1 MASRIFSIARS
12 LLHPPSVAVE
22 PFYFEI
28 HHPKR
33 SAIVRSRKRASGGM
47 ADALASGASPR
58 KGVGVQVPS
67 RARKVRVISGILL
80 IPLQPGEVMEPF
92 YLIFVLIG
100 IGAAL
105 LVFGKNKKY

>member
-22 PFYFEI
+22 PFSLEI
-28 HHPKR
+28 HQRNR

-67 RARKVRVISGILL
+67 RARKVRVISGIFAH
-80 IPLQPGEVMEPF
+80 PAPTRRSYGT
-92 YLIFVLIG
+92 VLSDFCFDWYRCCS
-100 IGAAL
+100 
-105 LVFGKNKKY
+105 FGLWEE